1 MCNQPAHL
9 MPIHQSSSEAHAP
22 CLLIC
27 SSSLC
32 CVMANS
38 SLVFD
43 EFCRPVSLS
52 SSPLCCVPG
61 PCFYTLP
68 SNSAPLNQPHS
79 QPTSACLPL
88 PATASHNL
96 QSTSASLALNCK
108 TVINSSHLLIELS
121 QSPIFASTGLFWMFI
136 SLVLGNLVFVC
147 SKNLETQV
155 THTPLWGPKR
165 HKIIIE

>member
-52 SSPLCCVPG
+52 GSPLCSWTVFLYSPVQLC
-61 PCFYTLP
+61 TTQ
-68 SNSAPLNQPHS
+68 SAPL
-79 QPTSACLPL
+79 SANFSL

-155 THTPLWGPKR
+155 THTPLWGPKH